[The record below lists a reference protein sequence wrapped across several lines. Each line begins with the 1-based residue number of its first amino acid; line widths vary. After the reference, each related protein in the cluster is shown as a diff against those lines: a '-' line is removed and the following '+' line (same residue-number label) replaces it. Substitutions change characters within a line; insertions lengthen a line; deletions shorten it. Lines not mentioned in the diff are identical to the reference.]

1 MKETTAVVEW
11 SLACVET
18 RMCACTVRG
27 DHLGRPQPAILP
39 LRNHLKTRWF
49 PRWFPRWFLDIGG
62 WFPGKRWV
70 VRWGQVGGSP
80 EVIEEESRMPVSRAR
95 PRWCAW
101 MTSPPPGGPG
111 GEGCAFWRDCHR
123 GALSADDTPMV
134 V

>member
-11 SLACVET
+11 SPACVET

-70 VRWGQVGGSP
+70 VRWDSWV
-80 EVIEEESRMPVSRAR
+80 VRL
-95 PRWCAW
+95 RWFSSMCSQKVALGP
-101 MTSPPPGGPG
+101 TSTLPCPPPPLKLPL
-111 GEGCAFWRDCHR
+111 H
-123 GALSADDTPMV
+123 V
-134 V
+134 VF